1 MVARQPAK
9 KVSARKPAAAKKP
22 VTVEVAA
29 ASGDQRV
36 ALEALRDRLARDLDV
51 APPQVS
57 AQLAAQLR
65 ATLADLAALPAPE
78 TKSVVDDIAARR
90 AARRAAAL
98 ERGAAAGGGQQ

>member
-1 MVARQPAK
+1 MAARQPAK
-9 KVSARKPAAAKKP
+9 KATVRKSAVKKP
-22 VTVEVAA
+22 VTVEAA
-29 ASGDQRV
+29 AQSGDQRR
-36 ALEALRDRLARDLDV
+36 ALEALRDRLARDLDL

-65 ATLADLAALPAPE
+65 ATLAELAALPAQE

-98 ERGAAAGGGQQ
+98 GGDPSAGSGQQ